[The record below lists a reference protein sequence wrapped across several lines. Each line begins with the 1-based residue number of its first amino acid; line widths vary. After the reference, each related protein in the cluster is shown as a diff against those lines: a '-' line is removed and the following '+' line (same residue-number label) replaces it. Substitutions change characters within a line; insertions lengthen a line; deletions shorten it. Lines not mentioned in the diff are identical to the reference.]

1 MRKHLEAIADF
12 PPPTNRTDM
21 RSYLALCEQVSYA
34 FQVKT
39 VLDPFCELL
48 QEGKKFYWD
57 HILQSL
63 FKKSREIISNA
74 ESEGIKTFGMHKLTS
89 LEQIGAKRAWD
100 TGYDRS
106 TVNAL

>member
-1 MRKHLEAIADF
+1 
-12 PPPTNRTDM
+12 M
-21 RSYLALCEQVSYA
+21 RSYLALCKQVSYA

-39 VLDPFCELL
+39 VLDPFRELL

-57 HILQSL
+57 HVLQSL
-63 FKKSREIISNA
+63 FEKSREIISNA
-74 ESEGIKTFGMHKLTS
+74 ASEGIKTFDMNKLTS
-89 LEQIGAKRAWD
+89 LETDWSKTGMD